1 MLRLLKLLIETN
13 LFIAFAAVC
22 FMWANRYFL
31 DIYVESFWYLSA
43 QIFFSTWFVY
53 QISRWIY
60 YKKGEYTNKEELV
73 VQWFE
78 KYPTFNKITIYGS
91 GILAVVFTFF
101 LQFETIVVLIIIGF
115 ISVLYPVQILKPFGI
130 KTRLRDFPFVKIF
143 LIAFVWSATSVIL
156 PYTESY
162 YYDNHPD
169 LSRLVI
175 LMFLTQFIFILFI
188 TLPFDINDAETD
200 KVSNIKTIP
209 SVFGIKSSKFIALAL
224 GVIYSFAI
232 LFMFMLVNW
241 NHMPNK
247 YLSDCTIVAIW
258 ILLILLQVF
267 TFLKSD
273 KVSKWWIKIIYDG
286 SMIVYFLIVFFTK
299 FRM

>member
-13 LFIAFAAVC
+13 LFIAIAAVC

-115 ISVLYPVQILKPFGI
+115 IYV
-130 KTRLRDFPFVKIF
+130 IF
-143 LIAFVWSATSVIL
+143 
-156 PYTESY
+156 
-162 YYDNHPD
+162 H
-169 LSRLVI
+169 
-175 LMFLTQFIFILFI
+175 
-188 TLPFDINDAETD
+188 
-200 KVSNIKTIP
+200 
-209 SVFGIKSSKFIALAL
+209 SSK
-224 GVIYSFAI
+224 
-232 LFMFMLVNW
+232 
-241 NHMPNK
+241 
-247 YLSDCTIVAIW
+247 
-258 ILLILLQVF
+258 
-267 TFLKSD
+267 
-273 KVSKWWIKIIYDG
+273 
-286 SMIVYFLIVFFTK
+286 YF
-299 FRM
+299 

>member
-13 LFIAFAAVC
+13 LFIAIAAVC
-22 FMWANRYFL
+22 FMWANRYFI
-31 DIYVESFWYLSA
+31 DIYVESLWYLSA

-60 YKKGEYTNKEELV
+60 YQKGEYTNKEELV

-91 GILAVVFTFF
+91 GILAIVFTFF
-101 LQFETIVVLIIIGF
+101 LQSETIVVLILIGF

-130 KTRLRDFPFVKIF
+130 KTRLRDFPFIKIF

-156 PYTESY
+156 PYTESL

-169 LSRLVI
+169 QTRLVM

-200 KVSNIKTIP
+200 KASNVKTIP
-209 SVFGIKSSKFIALAL
+209 AVLGIKPSKYIVLAL
-224 GVIYSFAI
+224 GIIYSFSI

-247 YLSDCTIVAIW
+247 YLTDSTIISIW
-258 ILLILLQVF
+258 ILLILLQIF

-286 SMIVYFLIVFFTK
+286 SMMIYFMIVFFTK

>member
-1 MLRLLKLLIETN
+1 MEN
-13 LFIAFAAVC
+13 
-22 FMWANRYFL
+22 
-31 DIYVESFWYLSA
+31 FWYLSA

-60 YKKGEYTNKEELV
+60 YKKGEYANKEELV

-78 KYPTFNKITIYGS
+78 KYPTLNKITIYGS
-91 GILAVVFTFF
+91 GILAIFFTIF
-101 LQFETIVVLIIIGF
+101 LQPQTILILCIIG
-115 ISVLYPVQILKPFGI
+115 IVSVLYPIPILIPFGI

-156 PYTESY
+156 PYTESF

-169 LSRLVI
+169 LTRLVL
-175 LMFLTQFIFILFI
+175 LMFLTQFIYILFI
-188 TLPFDINDAETD
+188 TLPFDINDTETD
-200 KVSNIKTIP
+200 KASNIKTIP
-209 SVFGIKSSKFIALAL
+209 SVFGVKSSKIITLIL
-224 GVIYSFAI
+224 GIIYSFVI

-247 YLSDCTIVAIW
+247 YLSDFTIVSIW
-258 ILLILLQVF
+258 LLLVLLQLF

-273 KVSKWWIKIIYDG
+273 KISKWWIKIIYDG
-286 SMIVYFLIVFFTK
+286 SMILYFLIIFVTK
-299 FRM
+299 NC